1 VICILGRWDDN
12 SKFSNSAWGRR
23 LAGGR
28 TRRIRI
34 AKTIIIIGFIIVA
47 AVVLTVFIS
56 RAGLYIDIIQR
67 EEGMGTLQTI
77 TIMLSNNNFNSL
89 NDVTVQF
96 GEGGRI
102 QTIGDMGPFSSV
114 TLTPPAE
121 DMDFD
126 NIIVRANNG
135 QVQVVKQR

>member
-1 VICILGRWDDN
+1 LGKWDDN
-12 SKFSNSAWGRR
+12 SKFSGSGWGRR
-23 LAGGR
+23 MAGER

-34 AKTIIIIGFIIVA
+34 AKTVIIIGFIIVA

-56 RAGLYIDIIQR
+56 RAGLYIEIIQR

-96 GEGGRI
+96 GEGRKV

-114 TLTPPAE
+114 TITPPAE
-121 DMDFD
+121 DMNFD

>member
-12 SKFSNSAWGRR
+12 SKFSDSAWGRR

-34 AKTIIIIGFIIVA
+34 AKIVIIIGFIIVA

>member
-1 VICILGRWDDN
+1 MICILGRWDDN
-12 SKFSNSAWGRR
+12 SKFSGWWRR
-23 LAGGR
+23 IAGGR

-34 AKTIIIIGFIIVA
+34 AKRVIIIGFIIVA

-56 RAGLYIDIIQR
+56 RAGVYIDIIQR

-77 TIMLSNNNFNSL
+77 TIRLSNNNFNSL

-96 GEGGRI
+96 GEGRRI

-114 TLTPPAE
+114 TITPTPE
-121 DMDFD
+121 DMNFD
-126 NIIVRANNG
+126 KIIVKANNG

>member
-1 VICILGRWDDN
+1 LGRWDDN
-12 SKFSNSAWGRR
+12 RSAGGNWAKRI
-23 LAGGR
+23 AGGR

-34 AKTIIIIGFIIVA
+34 AKRVIIIGFIIVA
-47 AVVLTVFIS
+47 AVVLSVFIS
-56 RAGLYIDIIQR
+56 RAGLHIELLQR
-67 EEGMGTLQTI
+67 DEGMGTLQTI
-77 TIMLSNNNFNSL
+77 TIRISNNNFNSL

-96 GEGGRI
+96 GEDGEV

-114 TLTPPAE
+114 TITPPAE

-126 NIIVRANNG
+126 KIIARGNNG